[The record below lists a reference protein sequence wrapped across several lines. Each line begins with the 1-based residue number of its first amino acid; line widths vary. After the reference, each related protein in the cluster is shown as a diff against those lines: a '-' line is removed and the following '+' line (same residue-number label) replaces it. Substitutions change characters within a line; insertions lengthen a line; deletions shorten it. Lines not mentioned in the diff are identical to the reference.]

1 MLRSPVKCTILA
13 LFAGLLVSGCSSLA
27 PSAYLNSSALAEMDT
42 SRGFCVQETSLD
54 PRRINASKAITQMLA
69 EAGFDTSC
77 ADSAYSLEWSF
88 EAADQQVDHAHV
100 STFCTGYGYWQTC
113 SGGHGATLISYQRSF
128 QVVVSEGLQES
139 AVADDAEPQQ
149 TQAVW
154 VASVDSR
161 GSQTD
166 YVALLPRLME
176 PVIANLGKDRANAM
190 MRLKKPAKDR

>member
-1 MLRSPVKCTILA
+1 MLKSPVKFARLGLLA
-13 LFAGLLVSGCSSLA
+13 VVLVSGCSTLA
-27 PSAYLNSSALAEMDT
+27 PSAYLNSSALAELDT

-77 ADSAYSLEWSF
+77 ADNAYSLEWSF

-128 QVVVSEGLQES
+128 QVAVSEVLQES
-139 AVADDAEPQQ
+139 VPADDVAPQQ
-149 TQAVW
+149 ALAVW

-190 MRLKKPAKDR
+190 IRLKKPAKDR